1 MIWPGTTISPPN
13 FLTPSRL
20 PRLSRPLRDE
30 PPAFLCAICRSF
42 LALRTVRAPDP
53 GNAQHGL
60 LLAMTL
66 LTPIIVPPLF
76 LEDDDLVGAPL
87 LDDGGADRGTVQQR
101 RAGRDLGPFADHQH
115 LGEFDR
121 RARFGRK
128 LLDRDD
134 IVLGDLVLLAAG
146 PDHCEHHTR
155 RYGLPR
161 SGRNRQRHAQPP
173 RTGTPRPR
181 AAQYRCARRAVNSLG
196 EAARHHSSDIDGL
209 NNGLDQGRRIPIF
222 PHT

>member
-42 LALRTVRAPDP
+42 LALRIVRAPDP

-87 LDDGGADRGTVQQR
+87 LDDGGADRGTVEQR
-101 RAGRDLGPFADHQH
+101 GAGRDLGSFADHQH

-121 RARFGRK
+121 RARLGPK

-134 IVLGDLVLLAAG
+134 VVLGDLVLLAAG
-146 PDHCEHHTR
+146 PDHCEHDTR

-161 SGRNRQRHAQPP
+161 TGRNRRGGTRAC
-173 RTGTPRPR
+173 RARGTPS
-181 AAQYRCARRAVNSLG
+181 ASGA
-196 EAARHHSSDIDGL
+196 
-209 NNGLDQGRRIPIF
+209 
-222 PHT
+222 

>member
-1 MIWPGTTISPPN
+1 MPTSSPGRNLVPRWRTIIWPGTTISPPN
-13 FLTPSRL
+13 FLTPSRR

-30 PPAFLCAICRSF
+30 PPAFLCAICCSF
-42 LALRTVRAPDP
+42 LAPRTVRAPDL
-53 GNAQHGL
+53 GDAQHGL

-87 LDDGGADRGTVQQR
+87 LDHRGADGGAVKQWRP
-101 RAGRDLGPFADHQH
+101 GRDLSPFADHQH
-115 LGEFDR
+115 LGEFDC

-146 PDHCEHHTR
+146 PDHCEHDTC
-155 RYGLPR
+155 RYG
-161 SGRNRQRHAQPP
+161 
-173 RTGTPRPR
+173 
-181 AAQYRCARRAVNSLG
+181 
-196 EAARHHSSDIDGL
+196 
-209 NNGLDQGRRIPIF
+209 
-222 PHT
+222 

>member
-1 MIWPGTTISPPN
+1 MRTMIGRGTPIAPLILLPQR
-13 FLTPSRL
+13 PL
-20 PRLSRPLRDE
+20 PRLSRPLREE

-53 GNAQHGL
+53 GDAQHGL

-66 LTPIIVPPLF
+66 LAPIIVPPLF

-101 RAGRDLGPFADHQH
+101 RAARDLGPFADHQH
-115 LGEFDR
+115 FGEFDR

-134 IVLGDLVLLAAG
+134 VVLGDLVLLAAG
-146 PDHCEHHTR
+146 PDHCEHNTCR
-155 RYGLPR
+155 
-161 SGRNRQRHAQPP
+161 
-173 RTGTPRPR
+173 
-181 AAQYRCARRAVNSLG
+181 
-196 EAARHHSSDIDGL
+196 
-209 NNGLDQGRRIPIF
+209 
-222 PHT
+222 